1 MVFGMSR
8 TYRQPKNLN
17 DLANRLIRVGVK
29 MYLNDTNFVGELIS
43 SGYLTNDLKSATSL
57 TFCNFKSGFVSYA
70 FDNFDFNDLKSVES
84 DGDFFKFK
92 LKKPLYQYADAN
104 LIKKYESEIKC

>member
-17 DLANRLIRVGVK
+17 DLANRLIRVNSK
-29 MYLNDTNFVGELIS
+29 MYLDKTDFVGELIS
-43 SGYLTNDLKSATSL
+43 NGYLTNDLKSATSL

-70 FDNFDFNDLKSVES
+70 FDNFDFNDLKSVEA

-92 LKKPLYQYADAN
+92 LKKPLYQYANAD
-104 LIKKYESEIKC
+104 LIKKYESEFKC

>member
-8 TYRQPKNLN
+8 TYRQPKDLN
-17 DLANRLIRVGVK
+17 DLANRLIRANVR
-29 MYLNDTNFVGELIS
+29 MYLDKTDFVGELIS
-43 SGYLTNDLKSATSL
+43 NGYLTDDLKSATSL

-70 FDNFDFNDLKSVES
+70 FDNFDFNDLKSVEA

-104 LIKKYESEIKC
+104 LIKKYEGDIC

>member
-17 DLANRLIRVGVK
+17 DLANRLIRVNTR
-29 MYLNDTNFVGELIS
+29 MYLNDTDFVGELIS
-43 SGYLTNDLKSATSL
+43 NGYLTDDLKSATSL
-57 TFCNFKSGFVSYA
+57 TFCNFKSGLVSYA
-70 FDNFDFNDLKSVES
+70 FDNFDFNDLKSVEV

-92 LKKPLYQYADAN
+92 LKKPLYQYADVD
-104 LIKKYESEIKC
+104 LIKKYEGDLK